1 MLQGG
6 VLETLVQCY
15 GTSGD
20 CNTHIQT
27 HTHKIIQA
35 CDFDLQIFFL
45 LWQDSETTSSFWKGI
60 IMHCMSVLVI
70 CNKGISCRQQTQ
82 LYPLCIC

>member
-35 CDFDLQIFFL
+35 CDFDLQIFFCFGRILRL
-45 LWQDSETTSSFWKGI
+45 LQVFGK
-60 IMHCMSVLVI
+60 VL
-70 CNKGISCRQQTQ
+70 
-82 LYPLCIC
+82 LCTV

>member
-20 CNTHIQT
+20 CNTHIQK
-27 HTHKIIQA
+27 HKQNY
-35 CDFDLQIFFL
+35 
-45 LWQDSETTSSFWKGI
+45 SS
-60 IMHCMSVLVI
+60 M
-70 CNKGISCRQQTQ
+70 
-82 LYPLCIC
+82 